1 MAEKRNLTTSKIS
14 KHTFKALG
22 DHILVHGMEFRE
34 RISRG
39 GIIIINDDMKSAGIR
54 PRWAQVYAVG
64 PKSKEDIEVGDY
76 IMIAHGR
83 WSRGQ
88 TIEDEDG
95 EKIIRKVDPNDILLI
110 SKEPVAD
117 YTMSDKVSG

>member
-1 MAEKRNLTTSKIS
+1 MANKVHATHAKI
-14 KHTFKALG
+14 KKETFKVLK
-22 DHILVHGMEFRE
+22 DTILVHGMEFKE

-39 GIIIINDDMKSAGIR
+39 GLILLDDDMKSQGIR

-64 PKSKEDIEVGDY
+64 PDVRDIKVGQY

-88 TIEDEDG
+88 AIEDEEG
-95 EKIIRKVDPNDILLI
+95 EKTIRKVDPNDILLI
-110 SKEPVAD
+110 SDEPVND
-117 YTMSDKVSG
+117 YTMSDKIIA

>member
-1 MAEKRNLTTSKIS
+1 MSKRLNLTVTKV
-14 KHTFKALG
+14 KNLRPLKDT
-22 DHILVHGMEFRE
+22 ILVHGMEFQE
-34 RISRG
+34 RISKG
-39 GIIIINDDMKSAGIR
+39 GLIIPDDDMKSSGIR

-64 PKSKEDIEVGDY
+64 PEVKDIKVGQY

-95 EKIIRKVDPNDILLI
+95 EKTIRKIDPNDILLV
-110 SKEPVAD
+110 SDEKVND
-117 YTMSDKVSG
+117 YTMSDKAI

>member
-1 MAEKRNLTTSKIS
+1 MAEKVNITRTKLRKLQPIKNT
-14 KHTFKALG
+14 
-22 DHILVHGMEFRE
+22 ILVCGMEFRE

-39 GIIIINDDMKSAGIR
+39 GLILLDDDMKSAGIR

-64 PKSKEDIEVGDY
+64 PDVQDVKVGDY

-88 TIEDEDG
+88 TIEDDEG
-95 EKIIRKVDPNDILLI
+95 EKVIRKVDPNDIL
-110 SKEPVAD
+110 
-117 YTMSDKVSG
+117 

>member
-1 MAEKRNLTTSKIS
+1 MTEKRNLTTTK
-14 KHTFKALG
+14 FKEFRAIG

-39 GIIIINDDMKSAGIR
+39 GIIMINDDMKSAGIR
-54 PRWAQVYAVG
+54 PRWAQVYAIG
-64 PKSKEDIEVGDY
+64 PKVTTEIEVGDY

-88 TIEDEDG
+88 TIEDAEG
-95 EKIIRKVDPNDILLI
+95 EKTIRKVDPNDILLV
-110 SKEPVAD
+110 SKEKVND
-117 YTMSDKVSG
+117 YTMTDKEY

>member
-1 MAEKRNLTTSKIS
+1 MAEKVNITRTKLRKLHPIKNT
-14 KHTFKALG
+14 
-22 DHILVHGMEFRE
+22 ILVCGMEFRE

-39 GIIIINDDMKSAGIR
+39 GLILLDDDMKSAGIR

-64 PKSKEDIEVGDY
+64 PDVQDVKVGDY

-88 TIEDEDG
+88 TIEDDEG
-95 EKIIRKVDPNDILLI
+95 EKVIRKVDPNDILLV
-110 SKEPVAD
+110 SEEYVND
-117 YTMSDKVSG
+117 YTMTDKEY

>member
-1 MAEKRNLTTSKIS
+1 MAEKRNLTKT
-14 KHTFKALG
+14 TFKKSEFRALG

-39 GIIIINDDMKSAGIR
+39 GIIMIDDDMKSAGIR

-95 EKIIRKVDPNDILLI
+95 EKVIRKVDPNDILLI
-110 SKEPVAD
+110 SKEKVED
-117 YTMSDKVSG
+117 YTMTGVDY